1 MKTLREI
8 LLERHRG
15 VEPKLDRISAE
26 VVATEADR
34 LKVAQTSESAV
45 SQVSNLR
52 PLTTP
57 SAPPGFNRLPTG
69 SRRYSRLGGLRYMAL
84 RVWQELILPSRRIWA
99 GLAAVWV
106 VLVVINAGQSK
117 SAPGSN
123 TVAAS
128 AKPEVMQAIAEQKRL
143 LAELLQAGNPQ
154 PAERPRAAGRPRT
167 QGVAQWRAC

>member
-1 MKTLREI
+1 
-8 LLERHRG
+8 
-15 VEPKLDRISAE
+15 
-26 VVATEADR
+26 
-34 LKVAQTSESAV
+34 
-45 SQVSNLR
+45 
-52 PLTTP
+52 
-57 SAPPGFNRLPTG
+57 
-69 SRRYSRLGGLRYMAL
+69 MAL

-154 PAERPRAAGRPRT
+154 AAERPRAAGRPRT
-167 QGVAQWRAC
+167 QGVAQRRAC